1 MLKPRALEQIVRGF
15 SNHKRIEVLDLLDK
29 KPELSV
35 TQVALE
41 LKMTLKLSSAHLKR
55 LIMAGLIMKKS
66 EGKEIRHK
74 LTTRGKYTL
83 KFIKDLK

>member
-1 MLKPRALEQIVRGF
+1 MLKSRSLEQIIRGF

-35 TQVALE
+35 TEVAHE